1 MQSIAGLIRGLR
13 SAGGDLRSG
22 TSRPRESAAEHRASI
37 SRTLVGGVVF
47 AVAVASFVRIPLLP
61 DIGATLSLSDGD
73 LGLLTAA
80 FGLGRLLTDLPAGR
94 IASSVSPRRGLAGAG
109 IALALAC
116 ALFATAGSFAQALV
130 ASALIGCASAL
141 TNTTGMYAFATAAG
155 AERRGAN
162 MALYS
167 SALMSGQTVGPA
179 AGGALA
185 AFAGWRGAMGA
196 AAAVGV
202 AVAAGSLGRL
212 RIAVSRGSPNAAP
225 SIDRAT
231 IPESGTDDPAFT
243 RASSANPEAAATLP
257 SRWELAALAAAPFTV
272 FFVIGG
278 ISQTL
283 IPLIGGRE
291 LGLSASTIGLALAL
305 GGALRFPG
313 AWVAGLSSDR
323 YSRRLVLVP
332 TLGLVALGAGVL
344 ALDEGTIG
352 WITAIGVLAL
362 GSSAISVAA
371 AALADRVPRD
381 QLGHQLGIF
390 RLTGDAGLLVGPIL
404 AGFLYEASGA
414 GLAAGVAAAT
424 AAVAALAALLS
435 IE

>member
-1 MQSIAGLIRGLR
+1 MQSIAGLTRRLR
-13 SAGGDLRSG
+13 SPRGD
-22 TSRPRESAAEHRASI
+22 SRGRAAQPRESAAEHRARL
-37 SRTLVGGVVF
+37 SRALVGGVVF
-47 AVAVASFVRIPLLP
+47 AVAVASFTRVPLLP
-61 DIGATLSLSDGD
+61 DIGATLSLSAGD

-109 IALALAC
+109 ISLAVAC
-116 ALFATAGSFAQALV
+116 ALFATATSFAQALV

-141 TNTTGMYAFATAAG
+141 ANTTGMYAFATAAG

-162 MALYS
+162 MALFS

-185 AFAGWRGAMGA
+185 ALAGWRGAMAVA
-196 AAAVGV
+196 AGVGV
-202 AVAAGSLGRL
+202 AVAAGSLR
-212 RIAVSRGSPNAAP
+212 RSSIAASPGSPNPPPSRDGTLAAESGDDAP
-225 SIDRAT
+225 SRDR
-231 IPESGTDDPAFT
+231 EPAA
-243 RASSANPEAAATLP
+243 RSAAAVAVP
-257 SRWELAALAAAPFTV
+257 SRWELAAIAAAPFTV

-278 ISQTL
+278 VSQTL
-283 IPLIGGRE
+283 VPLIGGRE

-305 GGALRFPG
+305 GGAMRFPG

-323 YSRRLVLVP
+323 YSRKLVLVP
-332 TLGLVALGAGVL
+332 TLLLIALGAAVL
-344 ALDEGTIG
+344 ALDAGTVG
-352 WITAIGVLAL
+352 WIAAIVVLAI

-390 RLTGDAGLLVGPIL
+390 RLTGDAGLLAGPIL
-404 AGFLYEASGA
+404 AGFLYEASGT
-414 GLAAGVAAAT
+414 GLAAGAT
-424 AAVAALAALLS
+424 AAIAATAALAALRL
-435 IE
+435 ID

>member
-1 MQSIAGLIRGLR
+1 
-13 SAGGDLRSG
+13 
-22 TSRPRESAAEHRASI
+22 
-37 SRTLVGGVVF
+37 VF
-47 AVAVASFVRIPLLP
+47 AVAVASFTRVPLLP

-109 IALALAC
+109 VALAVAC
-116 ALFATAGSFAQALV
+116 TLFATADSLVQALV

-141 TNTTGMYAFATAAG
+141 ANTTGMYAFATGAA
-155 AERRGAN
+155 ADRRGAN

-185 AFAGWRGAMGA
+185 ALAGWQGAMGVA
-196 AAAVGV
+196 AGVGV
-202 AVAAGSLGRL
+202 AVIAASLGRW
-212 RIAVSRGSPNAAP
+212 RIDLSRASPGPGPGDDRPPVAGS
-225 SIDRAT
+225 
-231 IPESGTDDPAFT
+231 GHDDPSLD
-243 RASSANPEAAATLP
+243 REPSANPGAVPTGP
-257 SRWELAALAAAPFTV
+257 SRWELGALAAAPFTV

-278 ISQTL
+278 VSQTL
-283 IPLIGGRE
+283 VPLIGGRQ

-305 GGALRFPG
+305 GGAMRFPG

-323 YSRRLVLVP
+323 YSRKLVLVP
-332 TLGLVALGAGVL
+332 TMFVLALGCGVL
-344 ALDEGTIG
+344 ALEAGTTG
-352 WITAIGVLAL
+352 WLTAIVVLAL

-390 RLTGDAGLLVGPIL
+390 RLTGDAGLLAGPIL
-404 AGFLYEASGA
+404 AGFLYEASGT
-414 GLAAGVAAAT
+414 GLAAGVT
-424 AAVAALAALLS
+424 AAIAVAAALAALRW

>member
-1 MQSIAGLIRGLR
+1 MQSIAGLIRRLR
-13 SAGGDLRSG
+13 STGGDLRAEA
-22 TSRPRESAAEHRASI
+22 SRPRESAAEHGARI
-37 SRTLVGGVVF
+37 SRALVGGVVF
-47 AVAVASFVRIPLLP
+47 AVAVASFARVPLLP

-109 IALALAC
+109 IALAVAC

-141 TNTTGMYAFATAAG
+141 TNTAGMYAFATAAG
-155 AERRGAN
+155 ADRRGAN

-185 AFAGWRGAMGA
+185 ALAGWRGAMGA

-202 AVAAGSLGRL
+202 AVAAGSLGRS
-212 RIAVSRGSPNAAP
+212 RIAASRGSLGPAP
-225 SIDRAT
+225 SVDRAAVA
-231 IPESGTDDPAFT
+231 ESGGDDPPLG
-243 RASSANPEAAATLP
+243 REPSAYPEGAVARP
-257 SRWELAALAAAPFTV
+257 PRWELAALAAAPFTV

-278 ISQTL
+278 VSQTL
-283 IPLIGGRE
+283 VPLIGGRQ
-291 LGLSASTIGLALAL
+291 LGLSATTIGLALAL
-305 GGALRFPG
+305 GGAMRFPG

-323 YSRRLVLVP
+323 YSRKVVLVP
-332 TLGLVALGAGVL
+332 TLFILALGAGVL
-344 ALDEGTIG
+344 ALDAGTVG
-352 WITAIGVLAL
+352 WITAIVVLAF

-390 RLTGDAGLLVGPIL
+390 RLTGDAGLLAGPIL

-414 GLAAGVAAAT
+414 GLAAGVT
-424 AAVAALAALLS
+424 AAIAVVAALAALRL